1 MKGKRYIIM
10 KRKMLVALIA
20 ILSVASLTVTG
31 VVSRFNG
38 GETLRVAY
46 VEEIDVPNPFEEP
59 DPNPDPNKPKPIKY
73 VIFASADNTRSIL

>member
-1 MKGKRYIIM
+1 M

-38 GETLRVAY
+38 GETLRVAD
-46 VEEIDVPNPFEEP
+46 VGGIDVPGPFDEP
-59 DPNPDPNKPKPIKY
+59 NPNPDPNKPKPIKY
-73 VIFASADNTRSIL
+73 VILASEDNNRNTL

>member
-1 MKGKRYIIM
+1 M

-38 GETLRVAY
+38 GETLRVAE
-46 VEEIDVPNPFEEP
+46 VDDGSGSNPFDEP
-59 DPNPDPNKPKPIKY
+59 NPNPDPNKPKPIKY
-73 VIFASADNTRSIL
+73 IILASEDNNRNTL